1 MPTPSKEQTESLAQ
15 GFYAKKQLYLK
26 DWLISWSHRRRFET
40 GLQLVRQFEPK
51 RLLDYGCGDG
61 TFLALLGQTAPSLEE
76 TAGCE
81 LLEGLVSGL
90 QDRFRSVPSLRF
102 HLVQQVDNEAYYGHY
117 DLITCME
124 VLEHVVETREVIDR
138 LSRLLAPG
146 GRLVISVPVEI
157 GAALV
162 VKQAARRLAGWRG
175 LGDYRFVARY
185 SWSELYAS
193 LAPGVKQHI
202 PRSVYRDPD
211 GTYFHDHK
219 GFNWKV
225 LQRDLDRV
233 FRTERIVYSPVGW
246 LPAMAS
252 QVWLI
257 LTRRDAA

>member
-1 MPTPSKEQTESLAQ
+1 VAGPKELISQ

-26 DWLISWSHRRRFET
+26 DWLISWSHQRRFET
-40 GLQLVRQFEPK
+40 GLQLVRQFQPK

-61 TFLALLGQTAPSLEE
+61 TFLALLQQAGASMEQAV
-76 TAGCE
+76 GCE
-81 LLEGLVSGL
+81 LQESVVTGL
-90 QDRFRSVPSLRF
+90 QDRFRRMPRLQF
-102 HLVQQVDNEAYYGHY
+102 YLVRDVDNEAHHGHY
-117 DLITCME
+117 DMITCME
-124 VLEHVVETREVIDR
+124 VLEHVVQTCEVIHR

-146 GRLVISVPVEI
+146 GRLIVSVPVEI

-162 VKQAARRLAGWRG
+162 LKQSARRIAGWRG

-193 LAPGVKQHI
+193 LAPGIKQHI
-202 PRSVYRDPD
+202 PRSVYQEPD
-211 GTYFHDHK
+211 GTNFHDHK

-233 FRTERIVYSPVGW
+233 FRTERIVYSPLAW

-257 LTRRDAA
+257 LTPRDAAPSP